1 MCAPSTFLGGAR
13 APEPTGKEGQGGAMM
28 GMIGI
33 MYYDSDKE
41 DSHCDYGDDHVK
53 MLPEGAQAGDG
64 QKSYE
69 LQPVCRE
76 VHDERP

>member
-1 MCAPSTFLGGAR
+1 
-13 APEPTGKEGQGGAMM
+13 MM

-33 MYYDSDKE
+33 TYCDSDKE

-53 MLPEGAQAGDG
+53 MLPEVAQAGNS

-69 LQPVCRE
+69 LQQVRRQ
-76 VHDERP
+76 RPKHGQET

>member
-1 MCAPSTFLGGAR
+1 
-13 APEPTGKEGQGGAMM
+13 MM

-33 MYYDSDKE
+33 TYCDSDKE

-69 LQPVCRE
+69 LQPVRRQ
-76 VHDERP
+76 RPKHGQET